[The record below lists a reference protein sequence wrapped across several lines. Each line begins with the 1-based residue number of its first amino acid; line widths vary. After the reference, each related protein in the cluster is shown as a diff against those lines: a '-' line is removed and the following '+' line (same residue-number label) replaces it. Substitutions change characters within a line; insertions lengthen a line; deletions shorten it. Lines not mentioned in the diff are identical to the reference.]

1 MTITKFQTENT
12 QTSSNILLLSVMQQ
26 MMWGGLISQCVY
38 VAAKL
43 GIADLLKDSH
53 KSCSELAALTG
64 TDTRSLY
71 RLMRTLSSIDIFAEN
86 EQGYFML
93 TPLANC
99 LQKNIPESLHAL
111 TIFLNQEEQYR
122 VYGNLLYSIKT
133 GRNAFEY
140 TYGMNMYHYLSKNP
154 EYARIFDEAMVS
166 GTEAEKTA
174 IVEAYDFSGIQK
186 LIDVGGGK
194 GNLISAILKSN
205 SKMEGILY
213 EQPHLYEDAKHLLKA
228 QGVSERCEFLTGD
241 FFESVPNGGNAY
253 ILKHVLHNWDDERAI
268 KILKNCHKVMAKN
281 EKILVVEIV
290 IRDGNEQFEGKF
302 ADLAMLLFLTGAER
316 TREEYGVLF
325 ERAGFK
331 MTKIIPTQ
339 GTTSIIEGI
348 KI

>member
-12 QTSSNILLLSVMQQ
+12 QTPSKILSLSVMQQ
-26 MMWGGLISQCVY
+26 MIWGGLISQCIY

-71 RLMRTLSSIDIFAEN
+71 RLMRALSSIDIFAEN

-99 LQKNIPESLHAL
+99 LQKNISKSLR
-111 TIFLNQEEQYR
+111 FFNQEEQYR
-122 VYGNLLYSIKT
+122 VYANLLYSIKT

-140 TYGMNMYHYLSKNP
+140 TYGMNMYHYLSENP
-154 EYARIFDEAMVS
+154 EYARIFDEAMAF
-166 GTEAEKTA
+166 GTEAEKNA
-174 IVEAYDFSGIQK
+174 IVEAYDFSGIRK

-213 EQPHLYEDAKHLLKA
+213 EQPHLSEDAKHLLKA

-241 FFESVPNGGNAY
+241 FFESVPNGGNTY
-253 ILKHVLHNWDDERAI
+253 ILKHVLHNWDNERAI

-281 EKILVVEIV
+281 GKILVIEIV
-290 IRDGNEQFEGKF
+290 IRTGNEQFEGKF
-302 ADLAMLLFLTGAER
+302 ADLVMLQFLTGAER
-316 TREEYGVLF
+316 TKEEYRVLF

-331 MTKIIPTQ
+331 LTKIIPTQ

-348 KI
+348 RI